1 MVLGCQ
7 EGVWTQQGGLSWVA
21 TGMWQEAAGRGPM
34 LRPFGC
40 YLLGPTGI
48 VTCEEPNSRMH
59 DFVGS
64 LEWNS
69 RKYPLDIG
77 NLLLRGCKIRNTD
90 TCYGLVIYAGTAH
103 GPLDW
108 GTEGES

>member
-1 MVLGCQ
+1 
-7 EGVWTQQGGLSWVA
+7 
-21 TGMWQEAAGRGPM
+21 MWQGAQDHYQYQGCNMAAAHWV
-34 LRPFGC
+34 
-40 YLLGPTGI
+40 PTGI

-59 DFVGS
+59 HFVGS

-90 TCYGLVIYAGTAH
+90 ACYGLVIYAGTEHWAS
-103 GPLDW
+103 GL
-108 GTEGES
+108 GA

>member
-1 MVLGCQ
+1 MVIGTCREMRARDQCQGCNMAAAH
-7 EGVWTQQGGLSWVA
+7 WV
-21 TGMWQEAAGRGPM
+21 
-34 LRPFGC
+34 
-40 YLLGPTGI
+40 PTGT

-59 DFVGS
+59 HFVGS
-64 LEWNS
+64 LEWNN

-103 GPLDW
+103 CASAW
-108 GTEGES
+108 GAEGGQKPA

>member
-1 MVLGCQ
+1 MCRDRNVVGVQDHYWFQGCN
-7 EGVWTQQGGLSWVA
+7 VAAAHWVS
-21 TGMWQEAAGRGPM
+21 TG
-34 LRPFGC
+34 
-40 YLLGPTGI
+40 T

-59 DFVGS
+59 HFVGS

-90 TCYGLVIYAGTAH
+90 ACYGLVIYAGTAH
-103 GPLDW
+103 WASGL
-108 GTEGES
+108 GG